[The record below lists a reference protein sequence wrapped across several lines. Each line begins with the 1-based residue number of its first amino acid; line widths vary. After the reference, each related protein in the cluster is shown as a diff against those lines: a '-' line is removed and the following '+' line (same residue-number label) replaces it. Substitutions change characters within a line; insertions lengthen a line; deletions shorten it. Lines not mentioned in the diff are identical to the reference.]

1 MITDIRRTAV
11 EMRKSETHLKKREFS
26 MLKAITFDFWQTL
39 YADSEENWQ
48 NRQSI
53 RIKLCHTY
61 LDSHGHVC
69 ALDDIGFGL
78 EEAYNLV
85 MTLWHQHQGVS
96 VKRCMQR
103 FAEALEIHLQEMDF
117 DELIACLGAAFL
129 ESPPVM
135 IPHVKSVVAR
145 LSEKYPLGIIS
156 DSALTPGSFVRK
168 LMARDGILQYFNTF
182 TFSDETDYTKP
193 EVVQFHSTLAKLN
206 AAPSQAVHIGDIF
219 RTDVVGAKNAGM
231 KAIRFTGFNK
241 GDGDDTLSDAVVDDY
256 RKLETAITQLS
267 K

>member
-1 MITDIRRTAV
+1 
-11 EMRKSETHLKKREFS
+11 

-39 YADSEENWQ
+39 YADSEKNWQ
-48 NRQSI
+48 KRQAI
-53 RIKLCHTY
+53 RMKLCHAY
-61 LDSHGHVC
+61 LNHQGYTC
-69 ALDDIGFGL
+69 GLDNVGFGL

-85 MTLWHQHQGVS
+85 MTLWHQHQGIS

-103 FAEALEIHLQEMDF
+103 FAEVLEIRLQDTDL

-135 IPHVKSVVAR
+135 IPHVKPVVAR

-168 LMARDGILQYFNTF
+168 LMAHDNILQYFTTL

-193 EVVQFHSTLAKLN
+193 EVVQFHTTLAELN
-206 AAPSQAVHIGDIF
+206 TVPSEAVHVGDIF
-219 RTDVVGAKNAGM
+219 RTDIVGAKNAGM

-241 GDGDDTLSDAVVDDY
+241 GDGEDTLSDAVVDDY
-256 RKLETAITQLS
+256 RKLETAIIKLS